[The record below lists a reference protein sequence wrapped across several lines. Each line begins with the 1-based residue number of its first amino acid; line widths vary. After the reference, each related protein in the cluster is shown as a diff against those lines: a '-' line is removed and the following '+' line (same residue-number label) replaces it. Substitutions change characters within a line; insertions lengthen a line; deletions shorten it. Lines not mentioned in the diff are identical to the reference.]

1 MFKATKIAAA
11 IAALTVAAGAVS
23 VAQAQEAPQP
33 SFNYVS
39 GTVHQVDLDGEKLNG
54 FGIDFGFDVNERV
67 FAEVQYFDVGDS
79 YGEYF
84 GSTYVEADLDVQQL
98 YANLGYKVFE
108 QDSTAVYISAGFAYA
123 KAKYSISGFGGESA
137 DDNGFNVQM
146 GIRHR
151 FNQQFEVDANL
162 RHYDMGDDV
171 NDQELALTGRY
182 YISDELSLMLGYTAA
197 GDDVSYT
204 RVGATWHF

>member
-1 MFKATKIAAA
+1 MLKLTKVAMALAA
-11 IAALTVAAGAVS
+11 VAFSAGSVS
-23 VAQAQEAPQP
+23 VAQAQETAQP

-54 FGIDFGFDVNERV
+54 FGIDFGFDVTEQV

-84 GSTYVEADLDVQQL
+84 GATYVEADLDVQQL
-98 YANLGYKVFE
+98 YANLGYKIFE
-108 QDSTAVYISAGFAYA
+108 QDGTAIYLSAGFAYA
-123 KAKYSISGFGGESA
+123 KATYDISGFGSESF
-137 DDNGFNVQM
+137 DDNGYNVQM

-151 FNQQFEVDANL
+151 FNQQFEVDANM

-171 NDQELALTGRY
+171 NDQEFALTGRY
-182 YISDELSLMLGYTAA
+182 YINNEFSLLLGYTAA